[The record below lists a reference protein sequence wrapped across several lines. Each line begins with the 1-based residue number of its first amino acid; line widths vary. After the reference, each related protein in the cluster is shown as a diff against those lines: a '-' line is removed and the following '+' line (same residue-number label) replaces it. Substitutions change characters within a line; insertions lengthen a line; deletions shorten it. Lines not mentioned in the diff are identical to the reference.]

1 MHIEASDKYKL
12 ILGRLKTLA
21 WAAMMCAWAATFSPH
36 RSLTLTIA
44 MLCVFALVAFIAL
57 GGVQILIGLARLYLP
72 LRRARTAS
80 SRRLAS

>member
-21 WAAMMCAWAATFSPH
+21 WAAMMCGWAASFSPH
-36 RSLTLTIA
+36 RTVFLVAFLLS
-44 MLCVFALVAFIAL
+44 VFALVAFIAL
-57 GGVQILIGLARLYLP
+57 GGVQILVGLARLYLP
-72 LRRARTAS
+72 RRRARTAS